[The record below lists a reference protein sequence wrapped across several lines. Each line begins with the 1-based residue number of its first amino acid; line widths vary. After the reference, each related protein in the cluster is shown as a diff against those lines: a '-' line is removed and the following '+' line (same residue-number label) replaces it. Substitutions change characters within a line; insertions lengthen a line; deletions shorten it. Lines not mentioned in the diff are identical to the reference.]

1 MESFFSAKAF
11 GPDKGRSRTNGVK
24 SMVEIPKD
32 LRYTKTHE
40 WARHEKDNVRVGL
53 SDFAQG
59 ELSDIVFVE
68 LHKVGTEVAQGK
80 EMGVIESVKS
90 ASDLY
95 SPVSGTV
102 VEVNGKLSKNPEL
115 VNKHPYGDGW
125 MVVIKPKSADEL
137 KNLMD
142 HGAYDK
148 HVKETKHLRT
158 GGPVNR

>member
-1 MESFFSAKAF
+1 
-11 GPDKGRSRTNGVK
+11 
-24 SMVEIPKD
+24 MVEIPKD

-40 WARHEKDNVRVGL
+40 WARHEKDRVRVGL

-68 LHKVGTEVAQGK
+68 LPKVGTEVVQNK

-102 VEVNGKLSKNPEL
+102 VEVNDKLTKNPEM
-115 VNKHPYGDGW
+115 VNKSPYGDGW
-125 MVVIKPKSADEL
+125 LVVVSPKSADEL

-142 HGAYDK
+142 PAAYEK
-148 HVKETKHLRT
+148 HIMETKH
-158 GGPVNR
+158 

>member
-1 MESFFSAKAF
+1 
-11 GPDKGRSRTNGVK
+11 
-24 SMVEIPKD
+24 MVEIPKD

-40 WARHEKDNVRVGL
+40 WARQEHDRVRVGL

-68 LHKVGTEVAQGK
+68 LPKVGTEVVQNK

-102 VEVNGKLSKNPEL
+102 LEINDKLSKNPEM
-115 VNKHPYGDGW
+115 VNKSPYGDGW
-125 MVVIKPKSADEL
+125 MVVVKPKSADEL

-142 HGAYDK
+142 HGAYEK
-148 HVKETKHLRT
+148 HVKEAKH
-158 GGPVNR
+158 

>member
-1 MESFFSAKAF
+1 
-11 GPDKGRSRTNGVK
+11 
-24 SMVEIPKD
+24 MVEIAKD
-32 LRYTKTHE
+32 VRYTKTHE
-40 WARHEKDNVRVGL
+40 WARLEKDRVRVGL

-68 LHKVGTEVAQGK
+68 LPKPGTELVQGK

-102 VEVNGKLSKNPEL
+102 LEINDKLSKNPEM
-115 VNKHPYGDGW
+115 VNKTPYTDGW
-125 MVVIKPKSADEL
+125 LVVVKPKSLDEM

-142 HGAYDK
+142 AGAYDK
-148 HVKETKHLRT
+148 FVKETKH
-158 GGPVNR
+158 

>member
-1 MESFFSAKAF
+1 
-11 GPDKGRSRTNGVK
+11 
-24 SMVEIPKD
+24 MVEIPKD

-40 WARHEKDNVRVGL
+40 WARHEKDRVRIGL

-68 LHKVGTEVAQGK
+68 LPKVGTELVQGK

-102 VEVNGKLSKNPEL
+102 LETNDKLSKNPEM
-115 VNKHPYGDGW
+115 VNKSPYGDGW
-125 MVVIKPKSADEL
+125 MVVVKPKSADEL

-142 HGAYDK
+142 HGAYEK
-148 HVKETKHLRT
+148 HVKEAKH
-158 GGPVNR
+158 

>member
-1 MESFFSAKAF
+1 
-11 GPDKGRSRTNGVK
+11 
-24 SMVEIPKD
+24 MVEIAKD
-32 LRYTKTHE
+32 VRYTKTHE
-40 WARHEKDNVRVGL
+40 WARQEKDKVRVGL

-68 LHKVGTEVAQGK
+68 LPKPGTEVVAGK

-95 SPVSGTV
+95 APVSGTV
-102 VEVNGKLSKNPEL
+102 LEINDKLSKNPEL
-115 VNKHPYGDGW
+115 VNKSPYGDGW
-125 MVVIKPKSADEL
+125 MVVVKPKSADEL

-148 HVKETKHLRT
+148 HVKETKH
-158 GGPVNR
+158 

>member
-1 MESFFSAKAF
+1 
-11 GPDKGRSRTNGVK
+11 
-24 SMVEIPKD
+24 MVEIPKD

-68 LHKVGTEVAQGK
+68 LPKVGTEVAQGK

-148 HVKETKHLRT
+148 HVKETKH
-158 GGPVNR
+158 

>member
-1 MESFFSAKAF
+1 
-11 GPDKGRSRTNGVK
+11 
-24 SMVEIPKD
+24 MVEIPKD

-40 WARHEKDNVRVGL
+40 WARQEKDRVRVGL

-68 LHKVGTEVAQGK
+68 LPKVGTELVQGK

-102 VEVNGKLSKNPEL
+102 LEINDKLSKSPEM
-115 VNKHPYGDGW
+115 VNKSPYGDGW
-125 MVVIKPKSADEL
+125 LVVVKPKSIDEL

-148 HVKETKHLRT
+148 HITESKH
-158 GGPVNR
+158 